1 MTTTLSVDG
10 MGCEGCEDIV
20 ENALTSVAGVEDA
33 SADRDDGAATVE
45 GGADA
50 TELLEAVEYAGY
62 EAELAD

>member
-10 MGCEGCEDIV
+10 MGCEGCEEIV
-20 ENALTSVAGVEDA
+20 ENALTGVNGVEDA

-45 GGADA
+45 GGAG
-50 TELLEAVEYAGY
+50 TSELLEAVEYAGY